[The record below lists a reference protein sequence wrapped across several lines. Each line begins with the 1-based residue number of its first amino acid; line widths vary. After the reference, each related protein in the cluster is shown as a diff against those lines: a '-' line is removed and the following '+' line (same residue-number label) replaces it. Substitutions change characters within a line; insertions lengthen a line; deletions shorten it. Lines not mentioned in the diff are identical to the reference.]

1 MLGRCLVVVSYW
13 ISTSNHNSKKL
24 QIWSY
29 KLYLIEFLHQTT
41 TTKAQLHPLL
51 RLYLIEFLHQ
61 TTTKRSITR
70 MVLCC
75 ILLNFYIKPQH
86 SILSMSRSMSC
97 ILLNFY
103 IKPQH
108 SPCSFFSYF
117 VVSYWISTSNHNS
130 DLGNSASAALYLIEF
145 LHQTTTFT
153 QVKNNYSLLYLIEF
167 LHQTTTAFR
176 GSYSWLSC
184 ILLNFYIKPQHSPCS
199 FFSYFV
205 VSYWISTSN
214 HNGKSANLSK
224 HFVVSYWIST
234 SNHNAQSVD
243 ADIILLYLIEF
254 LHQTTTFE
262 IWRRCKRALYLIEFL
277 HQTTTSLKWIA
288 LSCRCILLNFY
299 IKPQRRFEI
308 SYLLW
313 VVSYWISTSNH
324 NLSQVNS
331 PFVSLYLIEFL
342 HQTTTPRCILRC
354 WL

>member
-117 VVSYWISTSNHNS
+117 VVSYWISTSNHN
-130 DLGNSASAALYLIEF
+130 
-145 LHQTTTFT
+145 
-153 QVKNNYSLLYLIEF
+153 
-167 LHQTTTAFR
+167 
-176 GSYSWLSC
+176 
-184 ILLNFYIKPQHSPCS
+184 
-199 FFSYFV
+199 
-205 VSYWISTSN
+205 
-214 HNGKSANLSK
+214 GKSANLSK

-277 HQTTTSLKWIA
+277 HQTTTSPRWIA